1 MNMQTVRTRLT
12 QKEFDQCVS
21 PVNND
26 KCLDRTACV
35 YVSTIQRMYPMLK
48 GRHLPEQD
56 DEVSCSTPSP
66 TSVGEGRGEGALSL
80 EVPPVDCNPALP
92 IETFDIIVT
101 DEAHRPIDNLWRQV
115 LE

>member
-1 MNMQTVRTRLT
+1 
-12 QKEFDQCVS
+12 
-21 PVNND
+21 
-26 KCLDRTACV
+26 
-35 YVSTIQRMYPMLK
+35 
-48 GRHLPEQD
+48 
-56 DEVSCSTPSP
+56 
-66 TSVGEGRGEGALSL
+66 VGEGRGEGALSL